1 MQTSLEGQIEVEV
14 NGKTVRVDL
23 AGDYRKAAGAEV
35 LLFGPDK
42 HDEGPG
48 VLAQLIQLGVAW
60 SFWGGETTGVALA
73 VAAAAVVVLVCVFL
87 PASLHALEPADDDT
101 PDQPSR

>member
-1 MQTSLEGQIEVEV
+1 MSSDRVAVAATTGAFFLLYGAGLVLCAL
-14 NGKTVRVDL
+14 GLVR
-23 AGDYRKAAGAEV
+23 R
-35 LLFGPDK
+35 
-42 HDEGPG
+42 HSWSRSPG